1 MKIFLIILLIIIIL
15 KNPNQIGE
23 LIMTMV
29 LFILLFRLL
38 YWLF

>member
-1 MKIFLIILLIIIIL
+1 MKIFLIILLLIIIL

-29 LFILLFRLL
+29 LFVLLFRLL